1 MTYFIFI
8 SYQTLLFSI
17 SFIVNIFTNDYISP
31 PFSYVDVVAALLSLP
46 IHFFVLDLIIKLYK
60 KHRFSLRKNVL
71 LSILSFL
78 LAFLFI
84 ALLENLWFEL
94 TGKMLF

>member
-1 MTYFIFI
+1 MIYFTFI
-8 SYQTLLFSI
+8 SYQILLFSI
-17 SFIVNIFTNDYISP
+17 LFIVNVFANEYISP
-31 PFSYVDVVAALLSLP
+31 PFSYVDAIAALLSLP
-46 IHFFVLDLIIKLYK
+46 IHFLVLDLIIKLYK
-60 KHRFSLRKNVL
+60 KYSFSIRKNVL

-84 ALLENLWFEL
+84 ALLENIWFEL